1 VPRHG
6 RATTPLAEDRMKIL
20 LISPSRGPNVKQQ
33 KSVMFPQLALDLLA
47 GLTPPEH
54 TVTIVE
60 EEYEAIDLE
69 ADCDLVG
76 LSCLTSTAP
85 RCYDLA
91 REFKMRGKTVV
102 MGGVH
107 PTILPDEALAHAD
120 AVVVGEAEGVWAQ
133 LLDDVARGCL
143 ARKYH
148 RPCPPLDTYVPVRP
162 RRGIRKGFFD
172 VVPVMTTRG
181 CPYSCDFCCV
191 HDIYGAKV
199 RHAPIEN
206 VIRHL
211 KDSGG
216 RIFMFLDDNIM
227 GDPHY
232 ARELFR
238 AMAPLGI
245 KWGGQA
251 SPSFFHNA
259 ELLSLARQSGCG
271 ALFFGVESVAEARLA
286 KLKKSVPR
294 LEKLADG
301 IQRVRRA
308 GIYPVASVVFGFDED
323 TPDAF
328 RDTVRFLK
336 ATDVGTATF
345 NILTPYPGT
354 KVYRQLKA
362 EGRIFTD
369 DWTLYNHN
377 TAVFTPSQ
385 LSVPELLAGR
395 LWARNEFSRAPA
407 AMRRLPANWRH
418 PLLHVVA
425 NRASQRSA
433 TNQIRA
439 FPRVASDLCHMQ
451 SLANGD
457 EKAFAPGD
465 FRFSDF
471 APAPGA

>member
-1 VPRHG
+1 
-6 RATTPLAEDRMKIL
+6 MKIL

-54 TVTIVE
+54 AVTIVE
-60 EEYEAIDLE
+60 EEYEAIDLD

-76 LSCLTSTAP
+76 LSCVTSTAP

-91 REFKMRGKTVV
+91 REFRRRGKTVV

-120 AVVVGEAEGVWAQ
+120 AVVVGEAEGVWSQ
-133 LLDDVARGCL
+133 LLDDAVRGCL
-143 ARKYH
+143 ERRYH
-148 RPCPPLDTYVPVRP
+148 RPPPPLDSYVPVKP
-162 RRGIRKGFFD
+162 RRGMSKGFFN

-191 HDIYGAKV
+191 HDIYGAKI
-199 RHAPIEN
+199 RHAPIGN
-206 VIRHL
+206 VIRHM
-211 KDSGG
+211 KDSHG

-232 ARELFR
+232 ARELFK
-238 AMAPLGI
+238 AIAPLGI

-251 SPSFFHNA
+251 SPSFFHDA
-259 ELLSLARQSGCG
+259 DLLRLARQSGCG

-294 LEKLADG
+294 LEKLGEG
-301 IQRVRRA
+301 IRKVRSA
-308 GIYPVASVVFGFDED
+308 GIYPCASVVFGFDED
-323 TPDAF
+323 TPDTF
-328 RDTVRFLK
+328 RDTVRFL
-336 ATDVGTATF
+336 TENGVGSATF

-377 TAVFTPSQ
+377 TAVFTPRG

-395 LWARNEFSRAPA
+395 LWARNEFSRASA
-407 AMRRLPANWRH
+407 AIGRLLANWQH
-418 PLLHVVA
+418 PLLHLVA
-425 NRASQRSA
+425 NRASQRSV

-439 FPRVASDLCHMQ
+439 FPRTASDLCRME
-451 SLANGD
+451 SVADGVMRP
-457 EKAFAPGD
+457 FAPGD

-471 APAPGA
+471 APVARRS